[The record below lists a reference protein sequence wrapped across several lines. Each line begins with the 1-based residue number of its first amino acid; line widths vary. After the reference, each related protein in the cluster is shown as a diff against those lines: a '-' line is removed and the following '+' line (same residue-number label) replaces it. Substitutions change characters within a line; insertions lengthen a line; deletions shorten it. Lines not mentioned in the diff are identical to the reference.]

1 MGIDAARGMGRAE
14 VNRLVPDR
22 RNFLAELKY
31 HGPAPIGERASW
43 PEYRKDVIEPLHRA
57 MPGAGKIPLLFLTD
71 IHEGSVWTAAVG
83 RIEGEMRRPWLGIPP
98 GPGIRQLRFGE
109 FCRFGHDRIAEIR
122 CLYDIP
128 GLAAQ
133 AGIELLPD
141 FGGRQ
146 LNEHAWNGRNASA
159 TSEAEGSDTGL
170 TRRLVAEMIGGC
182 NRLEGSDLHSQ
193 GMENHWHPD
202 MEWHGPWGIGSAR
215 GLNQFHRIA
224 QGPSVRSFPGQRGVW
239 PKTAFLA
246 QGRVAAFTGW
256 PSLVGEFTGE
266 PFRGIP
272 PTNGPVEQTIMDFH
286 IRRGGRL
293 AVNWVLMDL
302 IKFAADCGID
312 LMAKLR
318 HPSGG
323 S

>member
-1 MGIDAARGMGRAE
+1 MVPGTSVPPAASSSSTGFPKDRPCGR
-14 VNRLVPDR
+14 
-22 RNFLAELKY
+22 F
-31 HGPAPIGERASW
+31 RA
-43 PEYRKDVIEPLHRA
+43 
-57 MPGAGKIPLLFLTD
+57 
-71 IHEGSVWTAAVG
+71 G
-83 RIEGEMRRPWLGIPP
+83 R
-98 GPGIRQLRFGE
+98 GIR
-109 FCRFGHDRIAEIR
+109 
-122 CLYDIP
+122 
-128 GLAAQ
+128 
-133 AGIELLPD
+133 
-141 FGGRQ
+141 
-146 LNEHAWNGRNASA
+146 
-159 TSEAEGSDTGL
+159 
-170 TRRLVAEMIGGC
+170 
-182 NRLEGSDLHSQ
+182 
-193 GMENHWHPD
+193 
-202 MEWHGPWGIGSAR
+202 
-215 GLNQFHRIA
+215 
-224 QGPSVRSFPGQRGVW
+224 

-266 PFRGIP
+266 AFRGLP